1 MKKFSFYRCK
11 KCLTTSTRPRIS
23 FTDNLCSA
31 CVNFEQRK
39 KINWGFRK
47 KQLIKLCNIYRKKD
61 GNYDVVVPVGGGKDS
76 SYVAWMLKNKYKMK
90 PLCVFCEPPLFTK
103 LGAKNLDNFRK
114 SGFDIFQISQT
125 NAQREMDRITFTKLG
140 LPQHNWLASITIAP
154 LKIAEKFNIKIV
166 MWGEEGESMYGGNN
180 KYKNTMFADS
190 NLFKLK
196 LNNISID
203 KFISNRKSK
212 KLYYWSTLSKHE
224 IKKYAKIKKCHW
236 SYFEKWDETKHLSFA
251 KKNCGLEYDKS
262 RQDNSINNHSH
273 TDQIMFPL
281 HMYLAYL
288 KFGFGRATTDT
299 SIDIRHRRISRKKAI
314 KIVKKFDG
322 IMPKSYISDYCNYFK
337 MTKKNFFKTIHK
349 FINKDIFIVK
359 KKITLLDVI

>member
-224 IKKYAKIKKCHW
+224 IK
-236 SYFEKWDETKHLSFA
+236 
-251 KKNCGLEYDKS
+251 
-262 RQDNSINNHSH
+262 
-273 TDQIMFPL
+273 
-281 HMYLAYL
+281 
-288 KFGFGRATTDT
+288 
-299 SIDIRHRRISRKKAI
+299 
-314 KIVKKFDG
+314 
-322 IMPKSYISDYCNYFK
+322 
-337 MTKKNFFKTIHK
+337 
-349 FINKDIFIVK
+349 
-359 KKITLLDVI
+359 